1 MRFTVVL
8 QWDPETEVYGVT
20 VPVLPGCFTVGATV
34 EEAMER
40 AREAIEGH
48 VATQVELGEEVPV
61 EQEPVIVASVEARVL
76 ASVGT

>member
-34 EEAMER
+34 PEAMER

-48 VATQVELGEEVPV
+48 VATLIELGEEVPV
-61 EQEPVIVASVEARVL
+61 EQEPVIVTSVEARVL
-76 ASVGT
+76 APVGA